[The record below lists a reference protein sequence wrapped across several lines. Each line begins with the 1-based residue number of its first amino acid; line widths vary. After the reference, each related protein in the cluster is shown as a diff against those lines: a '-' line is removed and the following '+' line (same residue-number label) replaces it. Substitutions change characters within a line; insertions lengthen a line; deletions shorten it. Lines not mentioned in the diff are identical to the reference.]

1 MGIFRRFCRK
11 FQDVSCP
18 VFVQR
23 EEVKKI
29 ASKRGNGVVSL
40 VELVNQPIDK
50 YVVDM
55 PSAKEYDLEE
65 MLKSG
70 YNPQQ
75 VDVHGVLGSI
85 DNYDIEGNL
94 SKLVKEVDDRE
105 KNIDNF
111 ITEKSE

>member
-1 MGIFRRFCRK
+1 MGIFRRFKRRL
-11 FQDVSCP
+11 QDVSAP
-18 VFVQR
+18 VCVQR

-75 VDVHGVLGSI
+75 VDVHGILASPDCFDV
-85 DNYDIEGNL
+85 DGNL
-94 SKLVKEVDDRE
+94 SKLVEAVDAKE
-105 KNIDNF
+105 KLN
-111 ITEKSE
+111 

>member
-1 MGIFRRFCRK
+1 MGIFRRFSRK
-11 FQDVSCP
+11 LQDVSAP
-18 VFVQR
+18 VCVQR

-29 ASKRGNGVVSL
+29 ASKRGDGVVSL

-75 VDVHGVLGSI
+75 VEVHGILGST
-85 DNYDIEGNL
+85 DNYDFEGNL
-94 SKLVKEVDDRE
+94 SKLVNEVDNNE
-105 KNIDNF
+105 NKSVISNIN
-111 ITEKSE
+111 KSE